1 MKDTGGREAEEDLK
15 ARWAEGNGM
24 LFSSETHTPEATSR
38 DGEMT
43 VLSSEP
49 LLKDQ

>member
-1 MKDTGGREAEEDLK
+1 
-15 ARWAEGNGM
+15 M

-49 LLKDQ
+49 LPGKFHGRRSLEDCSPWGC